1 MILRP
6 QYRVPIQDNAMTYTE
21 KSNSRNARG
30 QSSAQS
36 TCERSRKRAK
46 ILLDDDSDDEASGSG
61 GISVEEGGNSS
72 GDHIL
77 AVNQEY
83 AQKFEH
89 NKKREELQRRV
100 YNVPYIVHKV
110 LG

>member
-1 MILRP
+1 M
-6 QYRVPIQDNAMTYTE
+6 AYTD
-21 KSNSRNARG
+21 KSHSRDTKR

-36 TCERSRKRAK
+36 ICERPRKKAK
-46 ILLDDDSDDEASGSG
+46 ILLDDDSDYGASGSG
-61 GISVEEGGNSS
+61 EIPGEDEGKSS

-100 YNVPYIVHKV
+100 YNVPYIANKV
-110 LG
+110 LRLISA

>member
-1 MILRP
+1 M
-6 QYRVPIQDNAMTYTE
+6 AYTE
-21 KSNSRNARG
+21 KSHSRDGKR

-36 TCERSRKRAK
+36 SCERPRKKAK
-46 ILLDDDSDDEASGSG
+46 ILLDDDSDYGASGSG
-61 GISVEEGGNSS
+61 EISGDEGKSS

-100 YNVPYIVHKV
+100 YNVPYIANKV

>member
-1 MILRP
+1 M
-6 QYRVPIQDNAMTYTE
+6 
-21 KSNSRNARG
+21 
-30 QSSAQS
+30 
-36 TCERSRKRAK
+36 
-46 ILLDDDSDDEASGSG
+46 LDDGSDNSASGSG
-61 GISVEEGGNSS
+61 EIPGEEEEKSS

-100 YNVPYIVHKV
+100 YNVPYIAYKV

>member
-1 MILRP
+1 M
-6 QYRVPIQDNAMTYTE
+6 AYTD
-21 KSNSRNARG
+21 KSHSRDTKR

-36 TCERSRKRAK
+36 ICERPRKKAK
-46 ILLDDDSDDEASGSG
+46 ILLDDDSDYGVSGSG
-61 GISVEEGGNSS
+61 EIPGEDEGKSS

-77 AVNQEY
+77 AVNHEY

-100 YNVPYIVHKV
+100 YNVPYIANKV